1 MFLAGFE
8 YEKKYLFREL
18 AIYAA
23 SADDNFCDEEKMIID
38 AFCAE
43 MRIDNNNYLN
53 DISYEDTLSKIKDT
67 FSRQEIR
74 MSYLEIM
81 SVLLADNTITE
92 MENLFI
98 EDISE
103 QFNMSKD
110 EVSEAKEALLSLKA
124 TYKMMSEFIAK

>member
-1 MFLAGFE
+1 
-8 YEKKYLFREL
+8 
-18 AIYAA
+18 
-23 SADDNFCDEEKMIID
+23 
-38 AFCAE
+38 
-43 MRIDNNNYLN
+43 
-53 DISYEDTLSKIKDT
+53 
-67 FSRQEIR
+67 